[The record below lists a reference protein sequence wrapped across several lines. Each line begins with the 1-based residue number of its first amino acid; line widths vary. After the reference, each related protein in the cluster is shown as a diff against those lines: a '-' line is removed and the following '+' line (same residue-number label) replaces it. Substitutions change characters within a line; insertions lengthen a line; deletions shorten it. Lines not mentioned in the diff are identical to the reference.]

1 MGCPNQTEL
10 PVKFK
15 CQTIEDRYYMSAPFF
30 GHCID
35 GKVDDTY
42 VVRTIRL
49 QERLLKHQNHFL
61 HIAKQGSRCCLLR
74 DKKFMDLLM
83 RLISPNH
90 FQRPS
95 IQEIVASKFIVKN
108 TTSIVD
114 RMKNI
119 NVKREPKC
127 ISKMLEQT

>member
-1 MGCPNQTEL
+1 MNVKFLQAVATADCFSLGMILLQIAMGCPNQTEL

-49 QERLLKHQNHFL
+49 QERLIKHQNHFL
-61 HIAKQGSRCCLLR
+61 HIAK
-74 DKKFMDLLM
+74 
-83 RLISPNH
+83 
-90 FQRPS
+90 
-95 IQEIVASKFIVKN
+95 
-108 TTSIVD
+108 
-114 RMKNI
+114 
-119 NVKREPKC
+119 
-127 ISKMLEQT
+127 